1 MLMIRLARFGKKK
14 QPFYRL
20 SVAERRHS
28 PNGKNTEY
36 IGIYNPKSKELKID
50 QERAKYWL
58 SKGAGCSRTITML
71 FVKEG
76 LLKKEG
82 LPAKYLHARTR
93 KKKKQ
98 SESEAVPQA
107 AASPAEQPAA

>member
-20 SVAERRHS
+20 SVAEKKHS
-28 PNGKNTEY
+28 PNGKQTEF
-36 IGIYNPKSKELKID
+36 IGIYNPKNKELKLD
-50 QERAKYWL
+50 QEKAKYWL
-58 SKGAGCSRTITML
+58 SKGAGCSRTVAML

-76 LLKKEG
+76 LLKKEE
-82 LPAKYLHARTR
+82 LPVKYLKARTR

-98 SESEAVPQA
+98 TEAETAPK
-107 AASPAEQPAA
+107 PAEQPAA

>member
-20 SVAERRHS
+20 SVAEKKHS
-28 PNGKNTEY
+28 PLGKQTEF
-36 IGIYNPKSKELKID
+36 IGIYNPKSKELKLD

-58 SKGAGCSRTITML
+58 EKGAGCSRTVAML
-71 FVKEG
+71 FVQQG
-76 LLKKEG
+76 LLKKEN
-82 LPAKYLHARTR
+82 LPTKYTQTLTR

-98 SESEAVPQA
+98 TEETAAPAPGQA
-107 AASPAEQPAA
+107 AA